1 MIDIYHFSNPL
12 STHCLTTEHYL
23 TNITSDIAERTHL
36 HFVPLINTAI
46 IQKFKNHTLSLSMND
61 HISDTSEILFN
72 VILDFKAAQLEGNN
86 KARRFLVQLQH
97 ELLVN
102 QEHYTASLVNQIL
115 DKNGINHAD
124 FLANRA
130 NEEAISAII
139 KDQKYAEKI
148 MQKNCDTIALTFSK
162 DIETQILTEFSVNDL
177 VLAFAPHLT
186 PTVNTDTLLQNLKSY
201 AY

>member
-36 HFVPLINTAI
+36 HFVPLINTTI

-61 HISDTSEILFN
+61 RISDTSEILFN
-72 VILDFKAAQLEGNN
+72 VILDFKAAQLEGNK
-86 KARRFLVQLQH
+86 KARYFLVQLQH
-97 ELLVN
+97 ELLIN
-102 QEHYTASLVNQIL
+102 QKHYTASLVNQIL
-115 DKNGINHAD
+115 DKSGINHAD
-124 FLANRA
+124 FLTNRA

-139 KDQKYAEKI
+139 KDQKCAEKI
-148 MQKNCDTIALTFSK
+148 MQKKCATIALTFSK
-162 DIETQILTEFSVNDL
+162 DIETQVLTDFSVNEL